1 MSLHLKMQ
9 RMNRIIYTLIFSMI
23 MIAGLFIGMVKG
35 QEVRNRWIS
44 KMKFKHE
51 ERREQHKPVQRN
63 GIMLDEIEEAT
74 YHS

>member
-1 MSLHLKMQ
+1 M
-9 RMNRIIYTLIFSMI
+9 RRIIYTLLFSMI

-35 QEVRNRWIS
+35 QEVRNKWLS

-51 ERREQHKPVQRN
+51 ERKESQKLVSK
-63 GIMLDEIEEAT
+63 GEIMLDEIEEAT

>member
-1 MSLHLKMQ
+1 M
-9 RMNRIIYTLIFSMI
+9 RRITYTLIFSMI
-23 MIAGLFIGMVKG
+23 MIGGLFIGMIKG

-51 ERREQHKPVQRN
+51 ERKDNKKPLPH
-63 GIMLDEIEEAT
+63 GEIMLDDIEEAT

>member
-1 MSLHLKMQ
+1 MK
-9 RMNRIIYTLIFSMI
+9 RIVYTLTFTMI
-23 MIAGLFIGMVKG
+23 MIAGLFIGIVRG
-35 QEVRNRWIS
+35 QEVRNKWIS

-51 ERREQHKPVQRN
+51 ERRDTQRQPLRD

>member
-1 MSLHLKMQ
+1 
-9 RMNRIIYTLIFSMI
+9 MI
-23 MIAGLFIGMVKG
+23 MIAGLFIGMIRG
-35 QEVRNRWIS
+35 QEVRNKWIS

-51 ERREQHKPVQRN
+51 ERKENHKQVFKKG

>member
-1 MSLHLKMQ
+1 M
-9 RMNRIIYTLIFSMI
+9 RRIVYTLLFSMI
-23 MIAGLFIGMVKG
+23 MVAGLFIGMVKG

-51 ERREQHKPVQRN
+51 EKKDHQRQVVK
-63 GIMLDEIEEAT
+63 GEIMLDDIEEAT